1 MALNT
6 WEQYQNVIVNFGNE
20 GNYNCLYL
28 YDNDSENCTVTGYSI
43 TNYIKHYKT
52 KEGFDNKNIIM
63 AINDETLVVKKEI
76 VSLNTNLSPNEIPML
91 TLLLQ
96 KGSLSFN

>member
-6 WEQYQNVIVNFGNE
+6 WEQNQNVIVNFGDE

-28 YDNDSENCTVTGYSI
+28 CDYDSENYTVTGYSI
-43 TNYIKHYKT
+43 KNYITKYKT
-52 KEGFDNKNIIM
+52 KDGFNNKNIMM
-63 AINDETLVVKKEI
+63 AINDETLVVKKQI
-76 VSLNTNLSPNEIPML
+76 VLLNTNLKPNEMPML

-96 KGSLSFN
+96 KGSISFN